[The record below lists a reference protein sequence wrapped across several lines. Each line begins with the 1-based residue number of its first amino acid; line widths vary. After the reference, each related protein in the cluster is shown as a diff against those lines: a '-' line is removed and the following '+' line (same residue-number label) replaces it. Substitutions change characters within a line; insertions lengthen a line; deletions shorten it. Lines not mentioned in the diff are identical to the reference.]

1 MSFNYCS
8 DGKGTCNHFQINL
21 FLEEQSVLRLVA
33 CFLQITT
40 TGKHGASTGIFQS
53 RDPTTLRVSSS
64 ILDVLVD
71 LFNFY
76 STRRAEVKPVYG
88 LGVGFNLV
96 NICAIFNLLNQQT
109 ANSFVT
115 CINKKHKTI
124 LSRFYFHS

>member
-1 MSFNYCS
+1 MCNQNQNHPVPRGAVCAENTCLLSSINY
-8 DGKGTCNHFQINL
+8 L
-21 FLEEQSVLRLVA
+21 L
-33 CFLQITT
+33 ITM
-40 TGKHGASTGIFQS
+40 TGKSSTSTGRSQF
-53 RDPTTLRVSSS
+53 RDLTDLECHVPF
-64 ILDVLVD
+64 LDVLVD

-76 STRRAEVKPVYG
+76 STRRAKVKPVYG